1 MSSTSSGLLCK
12 MAAASLN
19 VTPSKLVLFR
29 EMSRPPGKKQQII
42 KESGCHVQQSFVSV
56 SGFCVFVSGCYLMWL
71 QHTRFDSSIFVCR
84 PIRHNGSNEDPKIKF
99 TSIVFPHYY
108 KA

>member
-19 VTPSKLVLFR
+19 VTPSKLVLFS
-29 EMSRPPGKKQQII
+29 EMSLPPGKKRD
-42 KESGCHVQQSFVSV
+42 K
-56 SGFCVFVSGCYLMWL
+56 
-71 QHTRFDSSIFVCR
+71 IFVIGLCGCFNHNEPASVFSSQLKVRLLTGFDTSISVRR
-84 PIRHNGSNEDPKIKF
+84 PIRHNGGNEDPKVKF
-99 TSIVFPHYY
+99 TCIVLSHDH